1 MPPTP
6 CQALTLR
13 DNRLKSALITSSRSS
28 GPQKIA
34 RSPNPLHSVP
44 SSEGFR
50 LRHVTSSV
58 SQSCGSF
65 NSGSGSRQ
73 NCSDP
78 AECPLQDNISTAAFD
93 FFNCSRNVPVEAFQR
108 REQPHTALAR
118 PDTGGMA
125 GAGGLIS
132 LERRECC
139 SPVGYYRRALP
150 KTSPAMLSSDGSS
163 RGVPC
168 TSAPWGAG
176 AAGASTQ
183 CRRRAP

>member
-1 MPPTP
+1 MNRARVAMGGPPVTRARGPQRRFMPPTP

-13 DNRLKSALITSSRSS
+13 DNRLKSALITSSRPS

-78 AECPLQDNISTAAFD
+78 AECPLQDNNSTAAFD

-125 GAGGLIS
+125 GARGGAYQ
-132 LERRECC
+132 
-139 SPVGYYRRALP
+139 PRAKRVLQPSRLLP
-150 KTSPAMLSSDGSS
+150 ACPPQNLPRHAL
-163 RGVPC
+163 
-168 TSAPWGAG
+168 
-176 AAGASTQ
+176 
-183 CRRRAP
+183 

>member
-1 MPPTP
+1 M
-6 CQALTLR
+6 R
-13 DNRLKSALITSSRSS
+13 DNRLKSALITSSRPS
-28 GPQKIA
+28 GSQKIA

-58 SQSCGSF
+58 SQSWGF

-78 AECPLQDNISTAAFD
+78 AECPLQDNNSTAAFD

-108 REQPHTALAR
+108 REQPHTALTLAR

-125 GAGGLIS
+125 GAGGLGGLIS

-163 RGVPC
+163 RGVTC

-183 CRRRAP
+183 CRRPAP